1 METSNGGSWA
11 PIFFISQSFPCIAP
25 YVAFR
30 IVQTPNRAVGASLRI
45 VYNLC
50 WLIPPMIRY
59 EDLAETVVRHHPG
72 QSLDLIQRAYV
83 VSAKYHKGQV
93 RLSGEPYL
101 LHPLDVAYILAEMRL
116 GTVAVT
122 AGLLHD
128 VLEDTLM
135 LPAELKK
142 QFGDEVFQIV
152 DGVTKISQ
160 VHFTSRQEKQ
170 AENFRKMLLAMV
182 GDIRVL
188 FVKLADRLHNMRT
201 LQYLPPERRER
212 ISIETL
218 EIYGPL
224 AHRLGMAKVRSE
236 LEDLSFSYLDPAA
249 YQNTVSLIEAR
260 RAVSADFIEEAKQA
274 ISSELSESR
283 IPARL
288 ESRIKRIYSVYNK
301 MRRQKITID
310 EVYDFI
316 AIRVITDSEKHCYQI
331 LGILHN
337 LWKPVPGRIKDYIAI
352 PRPNLYQ
359 SLHTSVIGKNG
370 QPFEIQIRTEDMHRV
385 AEEGIAA
392 HWKYKEG
399 KSGSLAEEEQ
409 FRWLRQLI
417 DQQREITDPRE
428 FLTSLK
434 VDLYPDEV
442 YCFTP
447 KGEVITLPRDA
458 TPVDFA
464 YAIHTQVGHHC
475 LGAKVNNRIVP
486 LRYKLKNGE
495 VVEILTS
502 KDSGPSRDWL
512 TFALTSRA
520 RNRIKRWLYQKE
532 REDAAEL
539 GKKLLEKEARKFK
552 VSWKKVL
559 ELENFMTVIQDQG
572 CSTVDDLYPTV
583 GFGKI
588 SPRQLLTALYPDQ
601 SPEQTEGKLKIP
613 FFEKAVSKMLGRGD
627 TPITVRGQGGLLVYR
642 GKCCNPIRGD
652 EIVGYITR
660 GKGISVHT
668 TTCPNAAAFMGSD
681 RMTEVE
687 WIDVPEDSYFTV
699 RLQISAEDRQGLLA
713 DITSTISNLKTN
725 IRESSSKTDAG
736 IGSMEVVI
744 EIQDTRQLQKVIQA
758 IKSLKG
764 IHEVERINR
773 NP

>member
-1 METSNGGSWA
+1 
-11 PIFFISQSFPCIAP
+11 
-25 YVAFR
+25 
-30 IVQTPNRAVGASLRI
+30 
-45 VYNLC
+45 
-50 WLIPPMIRY
+50 MIRY
-59 EDLAETVVRHHPG
+59 EALAETVSRHHPG
-72 QSLDLIQRAYV
+72 QSLEMIQRGYV
-83 VSAKYHKGQV
+83 VSAKYHKGQL
-93 RLSGEPYL
+93 RMNGEPYL
-101 LHPLDVAYILAEMRL
+101 THPLEVAHILAEIRL
-116 GTVAVT
+116 GAVTVT

-135 LPAELKK
+135 TPEELRK
-142 QFGDEVFQIV
+142 QFGDEVYQIV

-160 VHFTSRQEKQ
+160 VQFTSRQEKQ

-182 GDIRVL
+182 GDIRIL

-201 LQYLPPERRER
+201 LQYLTPERRER
-212 ISIETL
+212 ISRETL
-218 EIYGPL
+218 EIYAPL
-224 AHRLGMAKVRSE
+224 AHRLGMAKIRGE
-236 LEDLSFSYLDPAA
+236 LEDLSFSFLDPVD
-249 YQNTVSLIEAR
+249 YQNTVALIEAR
-260 RAVSADFIEEAKQA
+260 RAVNADFIEEAKRVIA
-274 ISSELSESR
+274 TELEEHS

-288 ESRIKRIYSVYNK
+288 ESRIKRIYGVYNK
-301 MRRQKITID
+301 MRRQKISID
-310 EVYDFI
+310 EVFDFI

-370 QPFEIQIRTEDMHRV
+370 QPFEIQIRTEEMHRI

-399 KSGSLAEEEQ
+399 KSGAVEGEDQ

-417 DQQREITDPRE
+417 DQQREISDPRE
-428 FLTSLK
+428 FITSLK

-464 YAIHTQVGHHC
+464 YAIHTEVGHHC
-475 LGAKVNNRIVP
+475 VGAKVNSRIVP
-486 LRYKLKNGE
+486 LRHKLRNGE
-495 VVEILTS
+495 IVEVLTS

-512 TFALTSRA
+512 TFVTTARA

-539 GKKLLEKEARKFK
+539 GRKLVEKECRKFK
-552 VSWKKVL
+552 IAWKRVSGMPEFIKLMQDEGIQKL
-559 ELENFMTVIQDQG
+559 EDF
-572 CSTVDDLYPTV
+572 YPAV

-588 SPRQLLTALYPDQ
+588 SPRQILSAVFPDKA
-601 SPEQTEGKLKIP
+601 PAATEKSLKASAIANVVN
-613 FFEKAVSKMLGRGD
+613 KVLGRGD
-627 TPITVRGQGGLLVYR
+627 SPITVKGQDGLLVYR

-652 EIVGYITR
+652 DIVGYITR

-668 TTCPNAAAFMGSD
+668 SNCPNAASFIGSD

-687 WIDVPEDSYFTV
+687 WVNVPGEDVFTV
-699 RLQISAEDRQGLLA
+699 RIHIAVEDRQGILA
-713 DITSTISNLKTN
+713 DITSAISNLKTN
-725 IRESSSKTDAG
+725 IRESRSTTDG
-736 IGSMEVVI
+736 GKGSVEVTV
-744 EIQDTRQLQKVIQA
+744 EIQDTKHLQKVIQGLKA
-758 IKSLKG
+758 IRG
-764 IHEVERINR
+764 IQGVERVSRI
-773 NP
+773 P

>member
-1 METSNGGSWA
+1 
-11 PIFFISQSFPCIAP
+11 
-25 YVAFR
+25 
-30 IVQTPNRAVGASLRI
+30 
-45 VYNLC
+45 
-50 WLIPPMIRY
+50 MIRY
-59 EDLAETVVRHHPG
+59 EHLAEAVLRYHPG
-72 QSLDLIQRAYV
+72 QPLEMIQRGYV
-83 VSAKYHKGQV
+83 VSAKYHRGQV
-93 RLSGEPYL
+93 RMSGEPYL
-101 LHPLDVAYILAEMRL
+101 THPLEVAHILAEMRL
-116 GTVAVT
+116 GAVTVT

-135 LPAELKK
+135 TPEELRK
-142 QFGDEVFQIV
+142 QFGIEVYQIV

-160 VHFTSRQEKQ
+160 VEFTSRQEKQ
-170 AENFRKMLLAMV
+170 AENFRKMLLAMA

-201 LQYLPPERRER
+201 LQYLTPDQRER
-212 ISIETL
+212 ISRETL
-218 EIYGPL
+218 EIYAPL
-224 AHRLGMAKVRSE
+224 AHRLGMAKIRGE
-236 LEDLSFSYLDPAA
+236 LEDLAFSFLDPAA
-249 YQNTVSLIEAR
+249 YQNTVALIEAR
-260 RAVSADFIEEAKQA
+260 RAVNVDFIEEAKHA
-274 ISSELSESR
+274 IAAELAEHS

-288 ESRIKRIYSVYNK
+288 ESRIKRIYGVYNK
-301 MRRQKITID
+301 MRRQKISID
-310 EVYDFI
+310 EVFDFI

-370 QPFEIQIRTEDMHRV
+370 QPFEIQIRTEEMHRI

-399 KSGSLAEEEQ
+399 KTGAVEGEDQ

-417 DQQREITDPRE
+417 DQQREISDPRE
-428 FLTSLK
+428 FITSLK

-464 YAIHTQVGHHC
+464 YAIHTEVGHHC
-475 LGAKVNNRIVP
+475 VGAKVNSRIVS
-486 LRYKLKNGE
+486 LRHKLRNGE
-495 VVEILTS
+495 VVEVLTS

-512 TFALTSRA
+512 TFVLTARA
-520 RNRIKRWLYQKE
+520 RSKIKRWLYQKE

-539 GKKLLEKEARKFK
+539 GRRLLEKESRKFK
-552 VSWKKVL
+552 TSWKKVSAMPELIRLMQEEGVQKL
-559 ELENFMTVIQDQG
+559 EDF
-572 CSTVDDLYPTV
+572 YPAV

-588 SPRQLLTALYPDQ
+588 APRQILSALFPDLAPPA
-601 SPEQTEGKLKIP
+601 PEQKAKPSAIV
-613 FFEKAVSKMLGRGD
+613 KAVNKVLGRD
-627 TPITVRGQGGLLVYR
+627 DSPITVKGQGGLLVYR

-652 EIVGYITR
+652 DIVGYITR

-668 TTCPNAAAFMGSD
+668 SSCPNAASFLGSD

-687 WIDVPEDSYFTV
+687 WVDVQSADVFTV
-699 RLQISAEDRQGLLA
+699 RLQIAVEDRQGILA
-713 DITSTISNLKTN
+713 DITSAISNLKTN
-725 IRESSSKTDAG
+725 IRESRSTTDG
-736 IGSMEVVI
+736 GKGSVELTV
-744 EIQDTRQLQKVIQA
+744 EIQDTKHLQKIIQGLKA
-758 IKSLKG
+758 IRG
-764 IHEVERINR
+764 IQDVERVSGI
-773 NP
+773 P